1 MTKEEYKKI
10 RDGLIWIIEEGESKD
25 TAKAT
30 ASLLELE
37 KAWRQTQLLDELD
50 TDETEELEEEDY
62 DEEDY
67 GYEGAGDC

>member
-10 RDGLIWIIEEGESKD
+10 RDGLIWVIEEGESKD
-25 TAKAT
+25 MAKAT

-37 KAWRQTQLLDELD
+37 QAWRQTQLLDELD

-62 DEEDY
+62 DEEEY

>member
-10 RDGLIWIIEEGESKD
+10 RDELIWVIEGGESKD

-37 KAWRQTQLLDELD
+37 QAWRQTQLLDELD
-50 TDETEELEEEDY
+50 TDETEELEEEGY

-67 GYEGAGDC
+67 GHEGAGDC

>member
-10 RDGLIWIIEEGESKD
+10 RDELIWVIEEGESKD

-37 KAWRQTQLLDELD
+37 QAWRQTQLLDELD
-50 TDETEELEEEDY
+50 TDETEELEEEGY

-67 GYEGAGDC
+67 GHEGAGDC

>member
-10 RDGLIWIIEEGESKD
+10 RDGLIWTIEEGVSKD
-25 TAKAT
+25 VAKAT

-37 KAWRQTQLLDELD
+37 QAWRQTQLLDELD
-50 TDETEELEEEDY
+50 TDETEEEEY
-62 DEEDY
+62 DEEEY

>member
-10 RDGLIWIIEEGESKD
+10 RDGLIWVIEEGESKD
-25 TAKAT
+25 MAKAT

-37 KAWRQTQLLDELD
+37 NAWRQTQLLDELD

-67 GYEGAGDC
+67 GHEGAGDC

>member
-1 MTKEEYKKI
+1 MTEEEYKKI
-10 RDGLIWIIEEGESKD
+10 RDGLIWVIEEGESKD
-25 TAKAT
+25 AAKAA

-37 KAWRQTQLLDELD
+37 TAWRQTQLLDELD

-67 GYEGAGDC
+67 GTDAACDC

>member
-10 RDGLIWIIEEGESKD
+10 RDGLIWVIEEGESKD

-37 KAWRQTQLLDELD
+37 QAWRQTQLLDELD
-50 TDETEELEEEDY
+50 TDETEELEEEGY

-67 GYEGAGDC
+67 GHEGAGDC